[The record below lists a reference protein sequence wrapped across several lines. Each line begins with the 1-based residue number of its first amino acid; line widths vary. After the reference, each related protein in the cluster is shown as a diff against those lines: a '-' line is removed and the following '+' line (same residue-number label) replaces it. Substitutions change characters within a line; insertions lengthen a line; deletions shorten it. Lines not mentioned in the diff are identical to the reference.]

1 MNAIKTSTVIYDYKD
16 CDLLDD
22 PPASSSTLDLPPEEH
37 RLCTITVNPDG
48 IPLPKISDI
57 EDPEQHAELDRILRY
72 AKQQYTSD
80 QDSPLDTI
88 EFVDAIET
96 CAHRCQHLDED
107 LRLLKSYLEGKG
119 NKNKMGVKAT
129 YITRLATICILDDH
143 GLIRR
148 YPQQSEW
155 KRAFEDPLGVIFLGG
170 SDYAKKLI
178 TLLAIIYHYVYLHKA
193 HRKITAQLQR
203 RYNGKGL
210 PTIVKKT
217 IASCLPCLRSK
228 AYRGLNYVSRSVQAL
243 ATKSIWQVCGAD
255 IVGPYQRD
263 EPIEGS
269 TTSSPRKRY
278 ILLVHDAITSFTCAR
293 ILSDASALSV
303 SDAFHSIWCE
313 MGAPSVLV
321 TDKDMS
327 AFINRQVKKNLISHG
342 VRHLVL
348 PPYSP
353 HLSFWERIHRDY
365 VQMSRSINSQVNSE
379 NDYIRS
385 YLLAIRAHNCTAK
398 GWIPFTPA
406 SLHFTYHQRLP
417 GDPPASS
424 DIINYDALSA
434 GTIDTDNFGFA
445 RAMLPFV
452 KDIQDDVAS
461 SINEYIEYWYHK
473 QAEYRKKINLSTE
486 KTYPDPKPFDIV
498 FVTNQS
504 DIGWT
509 IGNKMKSSIMA
520 PDLLAIA
527 DSNDCIYP
535 TSRSGSVNDL
545 TFNPQGLD
553 NYRALCWSYHLFLP
567 TVDHPPVSPDVITKY
582 KSLAEE
588 GTSTWCPL
596 SDDHVEPVSPSY
608 PDRVVNITPEIYTDF
623 EIALSN
629 LKVSKPGSICPGVW
643 ANLSPIYRQFILTGE
658 TASLLSLQGP
668 ITTTRL
674 ADLDLISVPRISTLG
689 IFLRYISVLSIEISA
704 GHINYDKDH
713 QRIIGITPLTG
724 FDLPQIQK
732 SSTVIIPLP
741 RDLYEALIKQNYIA
755 KMTLFNGVIS
765 DGSDAGIR
773 DIIYRAGPISRDLI
787 LRNVAYIGHL
797 STSSADLQV
806 IDKLI
811 RGMSAYQTVEDGIS
825 LETNQED
832 PTES

>member
-1 MNAIKTSTVIYDYKD
+1 
-16 CDLLDD
+16 
-22 PPASSSTLDLPPEEH
+22 
-37 RLCTITVNPDG
+37 
-48 IPLPKISDI
+48 
-57 EDPEQHAELDRILRY
+57 
-72 AKQQYTSD
+72 
-80 QDSPLDTI
+80 
-88 EFVDAIET
+88 
-96 CAHRCQHLDED
+96 
-107 LRLLKSYLEGKG
+107 
-119 NKNKMGVKAT
+119 
-129 YITRLATICILDDH
+129 
-143 GLIRR
+143 
-148 YPQQSEW
+148 
-155 KRAFEDPLGVIFLGG
+155 
-170 SDYAKKLI
+170 
-178 TLLAIIYHYVYLHKA
+178 
-193 HRKITAQLQR
+193 
-203 RYNGKGL
+203 
-210 PTIVKKT
+210 
-217 IASCLPCLRSK
+217 
-228 AYRGLNYVSRSVQAL
+228 
-243 ATKSIWQVCGAD
+243 
-255 IVGPYQRD
+255 
-263 EPIEGS
+263 
-269 TTSSPRKRY
+269 
-278 ILLVHDAITSFTCAR
+278 
-293 ILSDASALSV
+293 
-303 SDAFHSIWCE
+303 
-313 MGAPSVLV
+313 
-321 TDKDMS
+321 
-327 AFINRQVKKNLISHG
+327 
-342 VRHLVL
+342 
-348 PPYSP
+348 
-353 HLSFWERIHRDY
+353 
-365 VQMSRSINSQVNSE
+365 
-379 NDYIRS
+379 
-385 YLLAIRAHNCTAK
+385 
-398 GWIPFTPA
+398 
-406 SLHFTYHQRLP
+406 
-417 GDPPASS
+417 
-424 DIINYDALSA
+424 
-434 GTIDTDNFGFA
+434 
-445 RAMLPFV
+445 
-452 KDIQDDVAS
+452 
-461 SINEYIEYWYHK
+461 
-473 QAEYRKKINLSTE
+473 
-486 KTYPDPKPFDIV
+486 
-498 FVTNQS
+498 
-504 DIGWT
+504 
-509 IGNKMKSSIMA
+509 MA

-553 NYRALCWSYHLFLP
+553 NYRALCWSYRTVGSEDYDRLIYGRSFLP